1 MIAHNPFFADHSSSL
16 TIFNMSGHKKNRND
30 PNSGDEDFTDISST
44 PDSDEEFVTQ
54 DQWVFPVVSRHAK
67 RDDYDMASP

>member
-1 MIAHNPFFADHSSSL
+1 
-16 TIFNMSGHKKNRND
+16 MSGHKKNRND

-67 RDDYDMASP
+67 HDDYDMASP